1 MLSLSFV
8 TGTEPDKW
16 FQRFQERTR
25 HGGLQAHGSDDPVQ
39 ELFDATVDLALVR
52 LPDARVA
59 QAIDELHVVRLYE
72 EAPGVALPKDHT
84 LTLMDVIPEDELGGE
99 EVMATY
105 RGPEH
110 VQEIRDGL
118 QVVAANVG
126 IVFAPRPMLKVLCGK
141 QVEHR
146 GVMAQQGQATEI
158 ALVWRKERDADDIQ
172 DFVGIAKGRTVNS
185 SRQQKARQPR
195 PPKRVKVEVKRAQTP
210 RKRKVG
216 GRRRRR

>member
-16 FQRFQERTR
+16 FQRFQDRTL

-52 LPDARVA
+52 LPDARVERA
-59 QAIDELHVVRLYE
+59 LEEYHLVRLYE

-84 LTLMDVIPEDELGGE
+84 LTLMEEIPAEELVDET
-99 EVMATY
+99 VMATY
-105 RGPEH
+105 QGPEH

-126 IVFAPRPMLKVLCGK
+126 VVFAPRPMLKVLCGK
-141 QVEHR
+141 KVEHR
-146 GVMAQQGQATEI
+146 GLLGNPGDATTI
-158 ALVWRKERDADDIQ
+158 ALLWRKERDADDIQ
-172 DFVGIAKGRTVNS
+172 DFVGIAKGRTMNS
-185 SRQQKARQPR
+185 SRQQKTKKPR
-195 PPKRVKVEVKRAQTP
+195 TVKRNSDRVPNKKSQ
-210 RKRKVG
+210 RNRQQRG
-216 GRRRRR
+216 RGRRR